1 MGIIGKL
8 IGLAVTVAGAATVAS
23 KLAKKKEEREEKEL
37 KIITLEKEL
46 AKTQEKDI
54 EREKEMRSLRDVLE
68 RKEKEKN
75 DHSKCKNCGAQNL
88 LHASFCNICGQEL
101 FAHKKVVTK
110 NCSCCGAQINGL
122 QGQVV
127 KCNYCDSKT
136 TI

>member
-1 MGIIGKL
+1 MKNNNPNAYNNIRR
-8 IGLAVTVAGAATVAS
+8 AFYARV
-23 KLAKKKEEREEKEL
+23 
-37 KIITLEKEL
+37 
-46 AKTQEKDI
+46 
-54 EREKEMRSLRDVLE
+54 
-68 RKEKEKN
+68 KEKEKN